1 MAEYGWGYNQGAVPD
16 RLSQMRMAMGQ
27 AGTPGNN
34 MGQNVGQMGQQSEN
48 GHANALEVPNGWV
61 GLNFVVSE
69 AEAQCIP
76 VQWGNT
82 VVAFNYNDP
91 IAYVK
96 SMSSTG
102 KPGFWAFRM
111 TLLKPKTDDQ
121 FVTREEY
128 TRLLDENTRMMA
140 VVQQLAQE
148 WGLSDERK
156 SNDAAATTVRPDV
169 QRAEQSQADG
179 DAVHQRR

>member
-27 AGTPGNN
+27 NAGQ
-34 MGQNVGQMGQQSEN
+34 MGQNVVQQDGNGQV
-48 GHANALEVPNGWV
+48 NALEAPNGWV

-82 VVAFNYNDP
+82 VVAFNYNEP

-96 SMSSTG
+96 SMTATG

-128 TRLLDENTRMMA
+128 AKLLDENTRMMA

-156 SNDAAATTVRPDV
+156 SNDAAATTVCKDAI
-169 QRAEQSQADG
+169 RAEQSQADG